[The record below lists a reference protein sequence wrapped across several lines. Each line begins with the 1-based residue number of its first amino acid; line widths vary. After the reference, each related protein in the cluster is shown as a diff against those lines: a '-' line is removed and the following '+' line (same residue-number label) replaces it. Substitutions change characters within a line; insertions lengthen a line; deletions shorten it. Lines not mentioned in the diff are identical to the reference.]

1 MKKFFS
7 LLVAGAF
14 LVAAGCEDKKF
25 PSGAVDTSD
34 PNKTFGT
41 MTPLQ
46 KSSGD
51 PTGLKGMPKGGKGP

>member
-7 LLVAGAF
+7 LLVAGVF
-14 LVAAGCEDKKF
+14 LVAVGCDKKL

-46 KSSGD
+46 KSSD
-51 PTGLKGMPKGGKGP
+51 NPTGLKGMPKGGKGP